1 MVGFDEPLISAMFV
15 KHSKSFYS
23 LKLLFSTKQ
32 IALVIFLFS
41 IGFIDT
47 AHAQYTE
54 VINSNRPGFSE
65 SPYSVGTGVYQ
76 FESNFFFR
84 NTSIE
89 PTFSRPQSF
98 GVNFAFRTSFFL
110 ERLEFNITGSYQR
123 DKVAFKNIFTSHY
136 FDSGFSEFTVGAKY
150 LVYQQEYKDKSKEI
164 RSWKKRNAFDWKRAI
179 PSVAVY
185 AGVNPDMLSDAYK
198 IGQFS
203 PKAGVL
209 LQNDFSESF
218 NLITNIFYDKI
229 GTDFSELSYIITAT
243 ISLSD
248 RWSTFFENQGASNK
262 FVSKG
267 NVGTGLAFL
276 YSKDLQFNSSLR
288 LITEGKATGFYGSF
302 GVSYRLDRHKDK
314 LISDGNTD
322 ELPEGKETRYAKKKR
337 KGFFGRMFGKV
348 TGIFKKK
355 DKSNQTNT
363 GKKDE
368 NETRKKPRRVR
379 KKKTKVKPVKKKK
392 KKDDSKEEDN
402 NE

>member
-1 MVGFDEPLISAMFV
+1 MTGFDESLISAMFV
-15 KHSKSFYS
+15 KHTKSFFS
-23 LKLLFSTKQ
+23 LKPLFSTKQ
-32 IALVIFLFS
+32 IILSVFLCCV
-41 IGFIDT
+41 GFVGSL
-47 AHAQYTE
+47 HAQYTE

-89 PTFSRPQSF
+89 PTFSRPQSL
-98 GVNFAFRTSFFL
+98 GVNFAFRTSFFF
-110 ERLEFNITGSYQR
+110 ERLELNLTGSYQR
-123 DKVAFKNIFTSHY
+123 DKVAFNNIFTSHY

-150 LVYQQEYKDKSKEI
+150 LVYQQEYTDKSKEI
-164 RSWKKRNAFDWKRAI
+164 RSWRKRNAFDWKRAI
-179 PSVAVY
+179 PSVAIY

-198 IGQFS
+198 IGKFS
-203 PKAGVL
+203 PKVGIL

-218 NLITNIFYDKI
+218 NLITNVFYDKI
-229 GTDFSELSYIITAT
+229 GTDFSELSYIVTAT

-248 RWSTFFENQGASNK
+248 RWSTFFENQGAKTK
-262 FVSKG
+262 FISRG

-276 YSKDLQFNSSLR
+276 YSKNLQFNSSAR
-288 LITEGKATGFYGSF
+288 LIVEGKATGFYGSL

-322 ELPEGKETRYAKKKR
+322 KLPEGKETRYAKKKR

-355 DKSNQTNT
+355 DKSKNATT
-363 GKKDE
+363 GKTDE
-368 NETRKKPRRVR
+368 KETRKKPRRVR
-379 KKKTKVKPVKKKK
+379 KKRTRVKPVKKK